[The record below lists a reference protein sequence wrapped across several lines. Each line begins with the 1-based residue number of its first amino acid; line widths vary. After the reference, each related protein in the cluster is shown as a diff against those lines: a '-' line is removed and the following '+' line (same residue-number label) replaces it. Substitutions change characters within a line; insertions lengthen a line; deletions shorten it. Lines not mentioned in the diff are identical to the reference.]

1 MMMLMMMVVL
11 FNFYSKIIIVD
22 ANPLKEN
29 PRAIHHST
37 TTITSLNWSLPLIS
51 MLNAR
56 FQTAPTVFPCLD
68 TFDVRLFWE
77 VHRIDDYYYYYY
89 SGQQY
94 TQSSG
99 PIVKSTN
106 NDNLNVR
113 HLIRL
118 YWTKKDIVDKVLSA
132 AVKHQRQL
140 LHRHDIRQRRQ
151 RKPMWTLFTAHNRSW
166 PSLSHFLNS
175 NYDNN
180 NNNIKKRK
188 IRNKK
193 IRYTTNLT
201 NLHHH
206 NSQPSH
212 FFYSTRPSTLIEMK
226 KFHYVREYSLDMESD
241 DHDNHI
247 GVVDNNN
254 NDGNAAGGGGGLI
267 KIPCDSFQ
275 PSEDIYYCIVYLIL
289 HKSAVLYEN
298 IPHCIPTIDRNIEQN
313 GHVQLNGSTT
323 LFRNIFVD
331 GQHRAVSSSS
341 LSYPSE
347 IKFNYNTNNDESV
360 MSNNNKETATITET
374 FNENN
379 SFNEYKSFIQKNRLD
394 ENHSMSTSINH
405 NAFMD
410 VRALNN
416 SSVNRIPSNIRLIQ
430 KKQNAFQPMNHDS
443 SNSLGEIET
452 VIVQT
457 HACSCKFDSNTNHV
471 NQKIQELDLKTLNVN
486 NKKTIIINLMITTCS
501 KIVRKKFYESKSAL
515 LDHYLFNHIVDPN
528 AYSDA
533 DVDDDDDDDVEEKR
547 HLKNSTKKKQRNKR
561 KKNNKIRIDQANN
574 NNNNADSEKQ
584 IPIHNKNDDENNNN
598 NTNMENKMNEFDI
611 YNQIDSNEY
620 YHNNPTVCIISIDK
634 PEKYSFE
641 LKNIEPSIEWLSE
654 NPMLATYFTE
664 TLFNNND
671 NHNNNNNVVNDEDS
685 SIDYSHFLVV
695 RNGRSSIDPQLNIEN
710 RSQIHYIQS
719 KHIRLEALSS
729 MNLTLKFQ
737 QRLLYHKERD
747 YNNNNNHDDDDDD
760 DDNDNDNKH
769 LLDHLFVNICR
780 GFYSWIKQTVSMIA
794 VKAFRLNKLANTQTV
809 STRKTTTSVTYA
821 YTSNILSTNNIIE
834 QQNNELSM
842 INMPT
847 FHIVSIILS
856 IFIVLTFLIYAIIAF
871 YGYMNNDYSHENI
884 ATKNNDDDDDDNN
897 NKTFV
902 RGHTV
907 VTNNN
912 DHIEKSIRNHNQ
924 RNKNNDNAN
933 NNRNSIVVH
942 NGINSIITT
951 SNEIKS
957 IDDDDSIS
965 IDYHRTCDKRQQQS
979 SQLDYYDIYEP
990 LTTTKTIDASKSI
1003 TNKIPFVNE
1012 QRQIVIN
1019 SNDGSTTFQHSLKP
1033 SPPPLPPLLS
1043 TAKTVTRFGGYN
1055 NDQNNHTPF
1064 GHYRYCQSLPIN
1076 QDITKQQQQTLPS
1089 SNHNDHHI
1097 QPVHLKTFMNDQN
1110 HYK

>member
-1 MMMLMMMVVL
+1 
-11 FNFYSKIIIVD
+11 
-22 ANPLKEN
+22 
-29 PRAIHHST
+29 
-37 TTITSLNWSLPLIS
+37 

-443 SNSLGEIET
+443 SDSLGEIET

-574 NNNNADSEKQ
+574 NNNADSEKQ

-620 YHNNPTVCIISIDK
+620 YHNNPTKNI
-634 PEKYSFE
+634 SFE

-760 DDNDNDNKH
+760 NDNDNDNKH

-884 ATKNNDDDDDDNN
+884 ATKTTTTTTTT
-897 NKTFV
+897 KTFKKALE
-902 RGHTV
+902 T
-907 VTNNN
+907 TA
-912 DHIEKSIRNHNQ
+912 K
-924 RNKNNDNAN
+924 
-933 NNRNSIVVH
+933 
-942 NGINSIITT
+942 GIKIMIMPIIIGILLLFTMELIQLLLPAT
-951 SNEIKS
+951 KLNLLM
-957 IDDDDSIS
+957 SIS

-1089 SNHNDHHI
+1089 TSSLKNIYERPKSLQVFHQI
-1097 QPVHLKTFMNDQN
+1097 HLFEYETEFFFI
-1110 HYK
+1110 